1 MLGVV
6 RCWLLGLLLCVPQ
19 AEARSHHSH
28 DATVG
33 SAIAVAELP
42 PEARDTLQLIKQG
55 GPFPY
60 PRDGVVFGNYEHAL
74 PPAPRGCTSDT
85 LLTKSADCGR
95 RCEAGA
101 PAPKGSAPP
110 CRARYREYTVKTPGA
125 RDRGPRRIVCG
136 VVPARGRPM
145 GSPVKGTP
153 PDTRP
158 PGGLGAAPL
167 LRSDPFALPEC
178 YYSDDHYRSFRRIKE

>member
-1 MLGVV
+1 MRRVTQWG
-6 RCWLLGLLLCVPQ
+6 LLVGLLLCMPSAQ
-19 AEARSHHSH
+19 ARNHHSH
-28 DATVG
+28 DAADTATI
-33 SAIAVAELP
+33 SVAELP
-42 PEARDTLQLIKQG
+42 PEAQETLQLIERG

-60 PRDGVVFGNYEHAL
+60 PRDGVVFGNYEHIL
-74 PPAPRGCTSDT
+74 PQQPRGYYH
-85 LLTKSADCGR
+85 
-95 RCEAGA
+95 EF
-101 PAPKGSAPP
+101 
-110 CRARYREYTVKTPGA
+110 TVKTQGA
-125 RDRGPRRIVCG
+125 HNRGARRIVCG

-178 YYSDDHYRSFRRIKE
+178 YYTDDHYRSFKRIREESR